1 MDADLRRRLQ
11 RLGVVQ
17 GVRHLPPA
25 TPAPAFPGGRAN
37 SIPDVGGVTG
47 RRDDAPVPLPGAELA
62 TPYGPV
68 WVDESRYL
76 ATHRHGAY
84 PLGDLGALPAP
95 ALALLG
101 GSELG
106 PRPAFLDTE
115 TTGLAGGTGTL
126 VFLTGIAL
134 WEGES
139 LCLRL
144 VFLRD
149 PAGEPAAL
157 RYLADLLAGA
167 TGLVTFNG
175 RGFDVPLLQSRFI
188 LNRLPPTFAAL
199 PHLDLLA
206 VARLLWR
213 DHLPS
218 RRLGALETALLGV
231 LREEDDIPSWL
242 IPDVYREYLQ
252 TGRTN
257 ELARVFYHN
266 RVDVLSLVTLLIHCG
281 RLAAEPAAPTTAA
294 TEWVGVGRL
303 YALAGR
309 EAEAQAAWRRALEA
323 DLPPETAERLWREL
337 AQAHKRRGEWEAA
350 LALWAAWAE
359 RIPWA
364 VEPLVE
370 RAKHAEWVADD
381 PAAALVAT
389 EEALARLERLPP
401 ALRRGPLW
409 AELDHRRA
417 RLLAKLVR

>member
-17 GVRHLPPA
+17 GVRQLPPT
-25 TPAPAFPGGRAN
+25 TPAPARAPVSSPAGRESASRLPGGEV
-37 SIPDVGGVTG
+37 S
-47 RRDDAPVPLPGAELA
+47 

-68 WVDESRYL
+68 WVEETRYP
-76 ATHRHGAY
+76 AAHRHGAY
-84 PLGDLGALPAP
+84 PLGALRSLPPA

-101 GSELG
+101 DDPG
-106 PRPAFLDTE
+106 PRLAFLDTE

-126 VFLTGIAL
+126 VFLTGVAL

-144 VFLRD
+144 IFLRD
-149 PAGEPAAL
+149 PAGEAAAL
-157 RYLADLLAGA
+157 RYLAGLLAGA

-175 RGFDVPLLQSRFI
+175 RGFDVPLLQTRFI
-188 LNRLPPTFAAL
+188 LNRLPPTFTAL

-213 DHLPS
+213 EQLPS
-218 RRLGALETALLGV
+218 RRLGALEAALLGV
-231 LREEDDIPSWL
+231 TREEEDLPSWL
-242 IPDVYREYLQ
+242 IPEVYRDYLQ
-252 TGRTN
+252 TGRTA

-266 RVDVLSLVTLLIHCG
+266 RVDVLSLVTLLIHSAQ
-281 RLAAEPAAPTTAA
+281 LATDPAAQATAA

-309 EAEAQAAWRRALEA
+309 DAEAQAAWRRALED

-337 AQAHKRRGEWEAA
+337 ALAHKRRGEWEAA
-350 LALWAAWAE
+350 LALWTAWAE
-359 RIPWA
+359 RLPWA

-370 RAKHAEWVADD
+370 RAKHAEWVAGD
-381 PAAALVAT
+381 PATALTVT

-401 ALRRGPLW
+401 ALRGPLR
-409 AELDHRRA
+409 AELEHRRA
-417 RLLAKLVR
+417 RLLAKLAR